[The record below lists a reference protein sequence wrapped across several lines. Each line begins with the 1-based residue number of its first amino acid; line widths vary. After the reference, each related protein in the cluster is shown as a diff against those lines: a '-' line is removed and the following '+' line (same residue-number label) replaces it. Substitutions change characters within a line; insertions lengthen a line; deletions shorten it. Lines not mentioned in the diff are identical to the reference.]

1 MRLSLFVSWILLF
14 STPGLV
20 GLLAGTSQAISW
32 TGANFCVA
40 MLIASE
46 VRPRAGVLTATSAA
60 FLVAVLNVAFAAS
73 LFMQGT
79 GFSYRFFFHLDL
91 ATLKIAVTAY
101 TWPTLLAAGYLILVV
116 GGIAHLRKESVV
128 HLRPVFI
135 AIALPVAGMGF
146 LPGHSLAQYV
156 FKFYS
161 AHPLEALQDLK
172 APTVLVGQRLAYQSD
187 VRRRNVVLIYAEQ
200 LEATY
205 LDRDRFPEILPNVRG
220 YLNEGLWFSDLR
232 QYPGTGWTV
241 ASMVASQCGVPLLSR
256 SQGNQILASVDDP
269 FGALPC
275 LAEFLRA
282 DGYQTVYMG
291 GASPSFAGKGR
302 FLSSN
307 GFDVVLGRENFISLI
322 PDKYTTGWGIYD
334 DSLFE
339 FTRSAFDKLA
349 ASKRPFLLSLLTLD
363 THHPRGHPS
372 ASCSPH
378 PATENPILNAVYCT
392 DQLLAELIEH
402 IRNSPAGRDT
412 VIVLISDHLA
422 MRNTATELLES
433 GPRRILFLILNSA
446 DSPREI
452 TKRGTHFDIAPTIL
466 DAMGYQP
473 QVMGFGQTL
482 LANQEGRVFEL
493 ELTMDDIDSFDIA
506 TLSEPAHLPAP
517 IEAVPG
523 AGRLQV
529 GRHIFLINNR
539 GRKGS
544 FLALQFAPEML
555 ENPKVLGN
563 RTQLVQAMASP
574 DDSLWVIYSEDN
586 RVCPPQLDCPA
597 SPYLFVGRIG
607 QPPHLLRQ
615 AEGKLKIPLVDIE
628 ELIDLLSAQT
638 KASGLGQDTAD

>member
-1 MRLSLFVSWILLF
+1 M
-14 STPGLV
+14 
-20 GLLAGTSQAISW
+20 
-32 TGANFCVA
+32 
-40 MLIASE
+40 
-46 VRPRAGVLTATSAA
+46 
-60 FLVAVLNVAFAAS
+60 
-73 LFMQGT
+73 
-79 GFSYRFFFHLDL
+79 
-91 ATLKIAVTAY
+91 
-101 TWPTLLAAGYLILVV
+101 
-116 GGIAHLRKESVV
+116 

-135 AIALPVAGMGF
+135 AIALSVAGMGF

-161 AHPLEALQDLK
+161 AHPLEALQGLR
-172 APTVLVGQRLAYQSD
+172 APKVLVGPRLVYQSD

-205 LDRDRFPEILPNVRG
+205 LDRDRFPEILPNVRR

-241 ASMVASQCGVPLLSR
+241 AGMVASQCGVPLLSR
-256 SQGNQILASVDDP
+256 SPGNQILASVDDP

-291 GASPSFAGKGR
+291 GASPSFAGKER

-334 DSLFE
+334 DSLFN
-339 FTRSAFDKLA
+339 FARSAFDKLA
-349 ASKRPFLLSLLTLD
+349 ASRRPFLLSLLTLD

-378 PATENPILNAVYCT
+378 PATENPMLNAVYCT

-412 VIVLISDHLA
+412 VIVLLSDHLA
-422 MRNTATELLES
+422 MRNTATKLLES
-433 GPRRILFLILNSA
+433 GPRRLLFLILNSA
-446 DSPREI
+446 YSSREI
-452 TKRGTHFDIAPTIL
+452 KKPGTHFDVAPTIL
-466 DAMGYQP
+466 DVMGYQR
-473 QVMGFGQTL
+473 QVMGFGQSL

-493 ELTMDDIDSFDIA
+493 ELTLEDILSFDIA
-506 TLSEPAHLPAP
+506 TLNEPAQLPAP

-529 GRHIFLINNR
+529 GRHTFLINNE
-539 GRKGS
+539 GLEGS
-544 FLALQFAPEML
+544 ILALQFAPGKL
-555 ENPKVLGN
+555 ANPKVLGDP
-563 RTQLVQAMASP
+563 TELVQVMNSS

-586 RVCPPQLDCPA
+586 RVCPPQLVCPE

-607 QPPHLLRQ
+607 QLPYLLHQ
-615 AEGKLKIPLVDIE
+615 AEGKLKIPSVDIE

-638 KASGLGQDTAD
+638 KAKSLGQDAAD

>member
-1 MRLSLFVSWILLF
+1 MRPSIFVSWILLF
-14 STPGLV
+14 SAPGLV

-32 TGANFCVA
+32 TVANICVA
-40 MLIASE
+40 VLIASV
-46 VRPRAGVLTATSAA
+46 VRPRAGVLMATLAA
-60 FLVAVLNVAFAAS
+60 FLAAVLNIAFAAS

-79 GFSYRFFFHLDL
+79 GFNYSFFFHLDP
-91 ATLKIAVTAY
+91 ATLKIAFTAY
-101 TWPTLLAAGYLILVV
+101 TWQTLLAAGYLLLVV
-116 GGIAHLRKESVV
+116 GGIAQVRNQSVER
-128 HLRPVFI
+128 LRPVFI
-135 AIALPVAGMGF
+135 AIAVSAAVLGF

-172 APTVLVGQRLAYQSD
+172 APKVLVGQRLAYQSD
-187 VRRRNVVLIYAEQ
+187 VRRRNVVLIYAES

-205 LDRDRFPEILPNVRG
+205 LDRDRFPKILPNVRG

-241 ASMVASQCGVPLLSR
+241 AGMVAGQCGVPLLSR

-291 GASPSFAGKGR
+291 GASPAFAGKGR

-307 GFDVVLGRENFISLI
+307 GFEVVLGRENFMSLV
-322 PDKYTTGWGIYD
+322 PESYTTGWGIYD

-339 FTRSAFDKLA
+339 FARSAFDELA

-378 PATENPILNAVYCT
+378 PATENPMLNAVYCT

-412 VIVLISDHLA
+412 VIVLLSDHLA

-446 DSPREI
+446 YSPREI
-452 TKRGTHFDIAPTIL
+452 KKRGAHFDIAPTIL
-466 DAMGYQP
+466 DAIGYQP
-473 QVMGFGQTL
+473 QVMGFGQSL

-493 ELTMDDIDSFDIA
+493 ELTMEDIRSFDIA
-506 TLSEPAHLPAP
+506 TLSEPVQLPAP

-529 GRHIFLINNR
+529 GRHDFLINNR
-539 GRKGS
+539 GRGGS
-544 FLALQFAPEML
+544 FLALQFAPGTL

-574 DDSLWVIYSEDN
+574 DDSLWVIYSEDDS
-586 RVCPPQLDCPA
+586 VCPPQLDCPKV
-597 SPYLFVGRIG
+597 PYLFVGRIG
-607 QPPHLLRQ
+607 KAPHLLRQ
-615 AEGKLKIPLVDIE
+615 AQGKLKIPLVDIE
-628 ELIDLLSAQT
+628 ALIDLISAQS
-638 KASGLGQDTAD
+638 KASGLSLR